1 MGWVG
6 KDLTGDVQLYL
17 RRQTFFARFSV
28 FYALEGFLPDHDHQ
42 IPVVQKTQNVTI
54 IAIMIIV
61 VKVDEIEH
69 VNPPPG
75 PTKADLEGTA
85 TLRLIGRVAHFRRA
99 CFAHVMS

>member
-6 KDLTGDVQLYL
+6 KDLTGDVQLCL
-17 RRQTFFARFSV
+17 RGQTFFARFSV

-42 IPVVQKTQNVTI
+42 IPVVQKTQSVTI

-75 PTKADLEGTA
+75 PTKADL
-85 TLRLIGRVAHFRRA
+85 RYRQ
-99 CFAHVMS
+99 